1 MPSTICVCIC
11 ATTSLR
17 CSHGVKT
24 LSLCKE
30 TSKECASLLLPPS
43 SVLPLTRTCV
53 KKHEGVYVCA
63 ATAFRSAEKHLTN
76 HTLISRKLPHQSN
89 HGLLARP
96 QNKAVYTH
104 THTHTHTH
112 ARTHTG
118 NTSSF
123 SLEDSPARKTRH
135 KRRDFR
141 HIFVHLHLGPLSPPL
156 RVCILQLRRVFD
168 LDVDAFGDA
177 RLHEVPH
184 ASKDLLEPKTTETPT
199 PLHIW
204 EWVPSKRVQE
214 DPTDDDFNTDAQR
227 EQRPSNL
234 PAF

>member
-1 MPSTICVCIC
+1 MPSTICMCIC

-30 TSKECASLLLPPS
+30 TSKECTSLLLPPS

-96 QNKAVYTH
+96 QNKEAVYTH
-104 THTHTHTH
+104 THTRTH
-112 ARTHTG
+112 AHRKHQLLLTRG
-118 NTSSF
+118 FSSSENPPQTS
-123 SLEDSPARKTRH
+123 
-135 KRRDFR
+135 
-141 HIFVHLHLGPLSPPL
+141 GLSPYL
-156 RVCILQLRRVFD
+156 RASTSRPPVPAPEGLHPPAAQGLRSRRRRIRGC
-168 LDVDAFGDA
+168 ASA
-177 RLHEVPH
+177 RSFP
-184 ASKDLLEPKTTETPT
+184 
-199 PLHIW
+199 
-204 EWVPSKRVQE
+204 
-214 DPTDDDFNTDAQR
+214 R
-227 EQRPSNL
+227 EQGPVRAENDRNTNTIAYLGVGFRQKGCKRAQPTMT
-234 PAF
+234 